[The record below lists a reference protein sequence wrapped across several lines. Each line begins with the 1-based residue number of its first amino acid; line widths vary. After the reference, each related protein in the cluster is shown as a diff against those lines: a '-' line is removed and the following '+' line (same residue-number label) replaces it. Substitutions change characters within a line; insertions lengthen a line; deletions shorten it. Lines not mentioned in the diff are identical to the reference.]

1 MVSSKPRSLPQMF
14 RKVFKRNFLQQQ
26 PSLLVQNVAQI
37 VNKTC
42 TTHFVGCLPLFG
54 SMIIPTSVYSVR
66 NKKRIMHSKI
76 HPHWNLKVHSWQAA
90 EKLKNPH
97 ISDWHCELRKHT
109 QEHLTHCDQCK
120 HWLCSLQRV
129 HVWSRKD
136 YSIVTDRGGVGYS
149 GSSMLTIEAAVG
161 RRCVALCTVN
171 SAQCPEHWDPPGQQ
185 WKLHTM
191 LELHEST
198 V

>member
-1 MVSSKPRSLPQMF
+1 MHHPGLCASSCMFMVSSKPRSLPQMF

-97 ISDWHCELRKHT
+97 ISDWHCELR
-109 QEHLTHCDQCK
+109 
-120 HWLCSLQRV
+120 SI
-129 HVWSRKD
+129 SP
-136 YSIVTDRGGVGYS
+136 IVTNANTDSAVYREYTSGVEK
-149 GSSMLTIEAAVG
+149 I
-161 RRCVALCTVN
+161 TV
-171 SAQCPEHWDPPGQQ
+171 SWQTEEELGILVVQC
-185 WKLHTM
+185 
-191 LELHEST
+191 
-198 V
+198 